1 MNSITGRVKRFF
13 RMPDSAKV
21 LDNLTGR
28 YKMKYM
34 FIQTTGNHS
43 GRVLN
48 TPRDKVGEAGGKP
61 FHE

>member
-13 RMPDSAKV
+13 RMPDGAKV
-21 LDNLTGR
+21 IDNLPGR
-28 YKMKYM
+28 YEMKCM
-34 FIQTTGNHS
+34 FIQTTGNQA

-48 TPRDKVGEAGGKP
+48 TTRDKVGEAGGKP